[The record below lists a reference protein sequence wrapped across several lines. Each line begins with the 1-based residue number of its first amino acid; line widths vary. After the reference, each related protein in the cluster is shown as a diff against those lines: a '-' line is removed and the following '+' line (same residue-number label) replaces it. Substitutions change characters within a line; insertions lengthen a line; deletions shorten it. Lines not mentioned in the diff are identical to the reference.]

1 MAKTQIFTTPD
12 GERAIVTTFLD
23 GSRMVMLKDALK
35 QAEEGN
41 RAKTAFLFN
50 MSHDLRTPM
59 NAIIGFSE
67 LMKRHWDNRE
77 LAENYL
83 YKLKESSNYLL
94 RSSTMFW
101 RQRESRAERN
111 RCRNLTAISE
121 AFMKI
126 LRSSQKAPWR
136 KNI

>member
-23 GSRMVMLKDALK
+23 VSRMVMLKDALK

-94 RSSTMFW
+94 EIINNVLETARI
-101 RQRESRAERN
+101 ESGKES
-111 RCRNLTAISE
+111 L
-121 AFMKI
+121 
-126 LRSSQKAPWR
+126 
-136 KNI
+136 